1 MSLTDSIRKKKN
13 RPVYGADP
21 AQAFGAEEQTMEEI
35 RRQTFVPPEKKGPGL
50 AQRAGAALSSLRT
63 RIVGE
68 EPAEEGFDDYA
79 PPQQTPA
86 EEAPVYS
93 ARNYQSEDAPDLGW
107 ENPFTEPSPGKKGAA
122 SASGR
127 ARRPRSYATSPQQPY
142 YPVYPEQPQGYNYA
156 PYPAQTS
163 YEGAY
168 PEGAGYPQDVY
179 GQQPY
184 PYQDGYAYEPEFYG
198 SAPGYTP
205 TPEYWQDDPS
215 MQETYGY
222 PDSYP
227 EEQSYYPDNG
237 NWYGPDNMP
246 LPRRRT
252 RPKTDPGDFKYM
264 FWSGG
269 IVLGMVLTVAS
280 FIYGCLV

>member
-35 RRQTFVPPEKKGPGL
+35 RRQTFVPPEKKGPGI

-68 EPAEEGFDDYA
+68 EEAEDDFGDSA
-79 PPQQTPA
+79 PTRQVPV

-93 ARNYQSEDAPDLGW
+93 ARSYQSEDAPDLGW
-107 ENPFTEPSPGKKGAA
+107 ENPFTEPSPGRKSDGYGQ
-122 SASGR
+122 SQR
-127 ARRPRSYATSPQQPY
+127 QRRYDHSSQQPY
-142 YPVYPEQPQGYNYA
+142 YPPYTEPQGYNST
-156 PYPAQTS
+156 PYSDQPGYYSQYQEYNYPYDA
-163 YEGAY
+163 YEQ
-168 PEGAGYPQDVY
+168 E
-179 GQQPY
+179 PY
-184 PYQDGYAYEPEFYG
+184 PYQAGYSYEPDFYG
-198 SAPGYTP
+198 NAPGYDAAL
-205 TPEYWQDDPS
+205 EYWQNNPP
-215 MQETYGY
+215 MQEPYGY

-246 LPRRRT
+246 RPRRRT

-269 IVLGMVLTVAS
+269 IVLGMILTVAS
-280 FIYGCLV
+280 FIYGSLV